1 MNKQKFNRELLDKTL
16 IRDGATLDD
25 TKELPNSLN
34 QNSRISFICP
44 CGTPD
49 IKVFRTMVENGGAR
63 CKLCTEHERK
73 MKIKT
78 TMLEKPRKFDRAL
91 LDETFARDNA
101 SHDETKEL
109 PTRLNRES
117 HIPFKCACGTPDIKV
132 FRMMV
137 ENGGARCKLCT
148 EHERQMKIKTT
159 TLERFGVEYPSQS
172 AEIMERQKATMLKNY
187 GVEHGFQSAE
197 IMGKVKATML
207 ERFGVEY
214 PSQSAEIM
222 ERQKATMLKNYGVEH
237 PMQSAEVKDKVKVTC
252 LENHGVE
259 YPMQSAEVRE
269 KSKATM
275 LENHGVEYCM
285 QSSELRKKAKATM
298 LERFGVEHGFQSAE
312 IMERKKATMLKKYG
326 VEHAMQC
333 TEIFERAQK
342 NSYKSKD
349 YTTPSG
355 QVWNLRGYEPLVA
368 PKLIDEYGEDDIGH
382 MIQQFPRIWWTDS
395 KGMRHKYYCDF
406 YVKSHKL
413 VVEVKGPYTAVVD
426 AEKIA
431 ATREV
436 VNSLGYGYR
445 LIVIDKGN
453 WIRDE
458 LSPSILGAEGGESAN
473 IRLA

>member
-148 EHERQMKIKTT
+148 EQERQMKIKTT
-159 TLERFGVEYPSQS
+159 T
-172 AEIMERQKATMLKNY
+172 
-187 GVEHGFQSAE
+187 
-197 IMGKVKATML
+197 L

>member
-1 MNKQKFNRELLDKTL
+1 MPKRKFDRALLDETL
-16 IRDGATLDD
+16 ARYNASHDE
-25 TKELPNSLN
+25 TKELPTRLNSE
-34 QNSRISFICP
+34 SHIPFKCA

-49 IKVFRTMVENGGAR
+49 IKVFRMMVENGGAR

-159 TLERFGVEYPSQS
+159 MLENHGVEYPSQS
-172 AEIMERQKATMLKNY
+172 AEIMERKKATMLENY

-207 ERFGVEY
+207 E
-214 PSQSAEIM
+214 
-222 ERQKATMLKNYGVEH
+222 KHGVEH
-237 PMQSAEVKDKVKVTC
+237 PLQS
-252 LENHGVE
+252 
-259 YPMQSAEVRE
+259 P
-269 KSKATM
+269 
-275 LENHGVEYCM
+275 
-285 QSSELRKKAKATM
+285 
-298 LERFGVEHGFQSAE
+298 
-312 IMERKKATMLKKYG
+312 
-326 VEHAMQC
+326 
-333 TEIFERAQK
+333 EIFERAQK
-342 NSYKSKD
+342 NSRKSKD
-349 YTTPSG
+349 YTTPRG

-368 PKLIDEYGEDDIGH
+368 PKLIDEYGEDDIN
-382 MIQQFPRIWWTDS
+382 QELPRIWWTDS
-395 KGMRHKYYCDF
+395 KGVRHKYYCDF

-413 VVEVKGPYTAVVD
+413 VVEVKGPYTVVVD
-426 AEKIA
+426 AEKIV
-431 ATREV
+431 ATREAA
-436 VNSLGYGYR
+436 NALGYGYR
-445 LIVIDKGN
+445 LIVLDGKGV
-453 WIRDE
+453 WTRDE
-458 LSPSILGAEGGESAN
+458 FSPSILGAEGKKPV
-473 IRLA
+473 

>member
-159 TLERFGVEYPSQS
+159 T
-172 AEIMERQKATMLKNY
+172 
-187 GVEHGFQSAE
+187 
-197 IMGKVKATML
+197 L

-458 LSPSILGAEGGESAN
+458 LSPSILGAEGGESAK

>member
-117 HIPFKCACGTPDIKV
+117 HIPFKCACGTHDIKV

-159 TLERFGVEYPSQS
+159 T
-172 AEIMERQKATMLKNY
+172 
-187 GVEHGFQSAE
+187 
-197 IMGKVKATML
+197 L

-458 LSPSILGAEGGESAN
+458 LSPSILGAEGGESAK